1 MTIQFSPLFNRNW
14 MVVVV
19 FSCVLT
25 GRTQEFSRR
34 AIATHFHEV
43 SLWLGQGDVHTIYP
57 SGLRS
62 VDVPRVHPGP
72 ILRPVLRQRG
82 RPGQGQADAHPLR
95 FQRSQLRHDFLST
108 CHAIASRFCLN
119 VSLLTA
125 SLTSCVE
132 ELPLPTILDIGH
144 RRHLTLLSLIL
155 TRLHELWPEWR
166 TTVCLLLELHINE
179 LGATGLGKGKMVAI
193 CLPLILLL

>member
-1 MTIQFSPLFNRNW
+1 
-14 MVVVV
+14 MVEVV
-19 FSCVLT
+19 FSSVLK
-25 GRTQEFSRR
+25 GRTREFSRR

-43 SLWLGQGDVHTIYP
+43 SSWLSQGDVHTIYP

-62 VDVPRVHPGP
+62 VDVPRVHAGP

-95 FQRSQLRHDFLST
+95 LQRSQLRHDFLST

-132 ELPLPTILDIGH
+132 ELPLPTNLDIGH
-144 RRHLTLLSLIL
+144 HRHLTLRSLVL
-155 TRLHELWPEWR
+155 KRLHDLWPEWR
-166 TTVCLLLELHINE
+166 ATACLLLKLHLNQ
-179 LGATGLGKGKMVAI
+179 LGATG
-193 CLPLILLL
+193 

>member
-1 MTIQFSPLFNRNW
+1 MLE
-14 MVVVV
+14 VV
-19 FSCVLT
+19 FSSVLT
-25 GRTQEFSRR
+25 GRTQEFHRR

-43 SLWLGQGDVHTIYP
+43 SSWLGQGDVHMIYP

-62 VDVPRVHPGP
+62 VDVPRVHAGP

-95 FQRSQLRHDFLST
+95 LQRSQLRHDFLST

-132 ELPLPTILDIGH
+132 ELPLPNNLDIVH
-144 RRHLTLLSLIL
+144 HRHLTLRSLIL
-155 TRLHELWPEWR
+155 KRLHDLWPEWR
-166 TTVCLLLELHINE
+166 ATACLLLKLHLNQ
-179 LGATGLGKGKMVAI
+179 LGATG
-193 CLPLILLL
+193 

>member
-1 MTIQFSPLFNRNW
+1 

-19 FSCVLT
+19 FSCVLK

-43 SLWLGQGDVHTIYP
+43 SLWLSQGDVHTIYP

-62 VDVPRVHPGP
+62 VDVPRVHAGP

-82 RPGQGQADAHPLR
+82 RPGQGKADAHSLR
-95 FQRSQLRHDFLST
+95 LQRSQLRHDFLST

-132 ELPLPTILDIGH
+132 ELPLPTNLDIGH
-144 RRHLTLLSLIL
+144 HRHLTLRSLIL
-155 TRLHELWPEWR
+155 KM
-166 TTVCLLLELHINE
+166 IY
-179 LGATGLGKGKMVAI
+179 GLGGG
-193 CLPLILLL
+193 PLHVFC

>member
-1 MTIQFSPLFNRNW
+1 MLE
-14 MVVVV
+14 VV
-19 FSCVLT
+19 FSSVLT
-25 GRTQEFSRR
+25 GRTQEFHRR

-43 SLWLGQGDVHTIYP
+43 SSWLGQGDVHMIYP

-62 VDVPRVHPGP
+62 VDVPRVHAGP

-95 FQRSQLRHDFLST
+95 LQRSQLRHDFLST

-132 ELPLPTILDIGH
+132 ELPLPTNLDIGQH
-144 RRHLTLLSLIL
+144 RHLTLRSLIL
-155 TRLHELWPEWR
+155 KRLHDLWPEWR
-166 TTVCLLLELHINE
+166 ATACLLLELHLNQ
-179 LGATGLGKGKMVAI
+179 LGAQA
-193 CLPLILLL
+193 